1 MKMFPVSG
9 NLDLQGNVV
18 KYRKQAFPCTNLR
31 FFKFVLLRIQTT
43 PPQKKPPSTNYKHT
57 AKKFIKNVRV

>member
-43 PPQKKPPSTNYKHT
+43 PPPKKSPPPLTISTQQKSLLKM
-57 AKKFIKNVRV
+57 